1 MKILKIIFFPFSIL
15 LWILKI
21 FFMLIRP
28 SKKER
33 ARLKRNAKNR
43 AKSKYTMSYT
53 KSGKYKSAA
62 QQRADYNKF
71 GQKN

>member
-1 MKILKIIFFPFSIL
+1 
-15 LWILKI
+15 
-21 FFMLIRP
+21 MLIRP

-43 AKSKYTMSYT
+43 AKFRYTTTRT
-53 KSGKYKSAA
+53 KSGKFKSVA
-62 QQRADYNKF
+62 QQRADYKKF